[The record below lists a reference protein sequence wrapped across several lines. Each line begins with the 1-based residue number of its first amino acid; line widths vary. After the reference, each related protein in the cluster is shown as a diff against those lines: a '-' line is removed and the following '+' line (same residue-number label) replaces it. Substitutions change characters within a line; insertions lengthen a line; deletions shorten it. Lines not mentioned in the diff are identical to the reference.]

1 MRSYFEI
8 LTELRDMISNDP
20 IPSLM
25 KDTALNLLERLFG
38 LLWAYSD

>member
-20 IPSLM
+20 IPKLI
-25 KDTALNLLERLFG
+25 KNAALNLLERLFN
-38 LLWAYSD
+38 LLWAYLD